1 MAFELNTRDCEQIQ
15 QDLHEFLDL
24 SEAQST
30 LLCDRGGAIL
40 FSEGEFEE
48 NSIDLVCAL
57 VAGSFAATKE
67 LALALGE
74 DEFSAIFHQGKN
86 SSIFISSIGEEV
98 LLLSIFS
105 ENTNAGLVK
114 MYANTACRKLQS
126 LFSEISNR
134 ESIEADD
141 ETVSFV
147 IKTENLF
154 E

>member
-1 MAFELNTRDCEQIQ
+1 MAFELNTVDCERIQ
-15 QDLHEFLDL
+15 KDLQDFLDL

-30 LLCDRGGAIL
+30 LLCDRGGSIL

-48 NSIDLVCAL
+48 HSIDLVCAL

-74 DEFSAIFHQGKN
+74 EEFSAIFHQGKA
-86 SSIFISSIGEEV
+86 SSIFISAIGDEV

-114 MYANTACRKLQS
+114 MYAKTACRKMQGV
-126 LFSEISNR
+126 FAEISQR
-134 ESIEADD
+134 THVDSEDVTA
-141 ETVSFV
+141 SFV
-147 IKTENLF
+147 IRKDKLF
-154 E
+154 

>member
-1 MAFELNTRDCEQIQ
+1 MAFELNTADCERIQ
-15 QDLHEFLDL
+15 KDLHEFLDL
-24 SEAQST
+24 SEAQAT

-40 FSEGEFEE
+40 FSEGEFQEDA
-48 NSIDLVCAL
+48 IDLICAL

-86 SSIFISSIGEEV
+86 NSIFISAIGDEV
-98 LLLSIFS
+98 LLLAIFS

-114 MYANTACRKLQS
+114 MYAQTACRKMQG
-126 LFSEISNR
+126 LFAEIGNR
-134 ESIEADD
+134 EFVEAED
-141 ETVSFV
+141 ETASFV
-147 IKTENLF
+147 IRRDKLF

>member
-1 MAFELNTRDCEQIQ
+1 MAFELNIEDCEKIQ
-15 QDLHEFLDL
+15 KDLNDFLEM
-24 SEAQST
+24 SEAQAT
-30 LLCDRGGAIL
+30 LLCDRGGSIL

-48 NSIDLVCAL
+48 GAIDLVCAL

-86 SSIFISSIGEEV
+86 NSIFISAIGEEV

-114 MYANTACRKLQS
+114 MYAKTACRKMQG
-126 LFSEISNR
+126 LFAEISTR
-134 ESIEADD
+134 EEVKADD
-141 ETVSFV
+141 ATRSFV
-147 IKTENLF
+147 IKNDKWF
-154 E
+154 